1 MLLMKV
7 LKRVE
12 DESDCN
18 GWNTSS
24 YFSCHFNNIIWWF
37 CQPVGA
43 LLIPMYFISS
53 LSVCLCKAILLQCE
67 VSSSLCNWVLELIF
81 NLFSKWIF
89 QNYFWMSFKCPWK
102 VWDVFIHIF
111 PLFSLWVMTWD
122 AYLIPN
128 DNFLDKKSLS
138 HYIWGCSSADFPILT
153 IITQTI
159 KYLSTPHL

>member
-1 MLLMKV
+1 MRVIVTGEIPVPILAVILTTSFGGSVSLLE
-7 LKRVE
+7 LCW
-12 DESDCN
+12 SQC
-18 GWNTSS
+18 
-24 YFSCHFNNIIWWF
+24 
-37 CQPVGA
+37 
-43 LLIPMYFISS
+43 ISFPCWVS
-53 LSVCLCKAILLQCE
+53 ACKAILLQCE

-153 IITQTI
+153 IITQAI